1 MQLSEENKFQKYL
14 KELIEFQNQGENINV
29 EKFESW
35 KMKICSELSGN
46 YKIRFNQLRFYTIS
60 EEIEYDDDL
69 PF

>member
-1 MQLSEENKFQKYL
+1 MQLCKENKFQKYL
-14 KELIEFQNQGENINV
+14 KELMEFQNQGDNINV

-35 KMKICSELSGN
+35 KMKICSDLSGN

-60 EEIEYDDDL
+60 EEDDL